1 VSPDALVGPG
11 RARSIAAPRRIGM
24 LLCRELLS
32 LSIREIG
39 TAFGDRDSSTVLSAL
54 SRARADLESDGA
66 LAERVARLRQL
77 LPATAPSP
85 R

>member
-1 VSPDALVGPG
+1 
-11 RARSIAAPRRIGM
+11 M

-54 SRARADLESDGA
+54 ARAKEEMAEDA
-66 LAERVARLRQL
+66 AMAERVARLRQL
-77 LPATAPSP
+77 LPATVPSP

>member
-1 VSPDALVGPG
+1 
-11 RARSIAAPRRIGM
+11 M

-39 TAFGDRDSSTVLSAL
+39 TAFGDRDSSTVVSAL
-54 SRARADLESDGA
+54 ARARDELAGDA
-66 LAERVARLRQL
+66 MIAERVERLRQV
-77 LPATAPSP
+77 LPATASSP